1 MREPSGVLR
10 AYDATRTL
18 RADPDEQQAR
28 PHTPD
33 CLLEHAIVRC
43 GPSHR
48 IGIATSTTSTITQ
61 RCCRH
66 PCMSS
71 RSSNATILLP
81 TLTLVKARL
90 KLSAP
95 RSERRHRARVAVAR
109 EEEKRGARGECSVQC
124 RQLRV
129 EACDGLK

>member
-18 RADPDEQQAR
+18 RLDPDEQEAR
-28 PHTPD
+28 PRTPD
-33 CLLEHAIVRC
+33 CLLERSIVRC
-43 GPSHR
+43 RPSYR
-48 IGIATSTTSTITQ
+48 IGIATSTTSTITR

-66 PCMSS
+66 ACMSS
-71 RSSNATILLP
+71 SSNATILLP

-109 EEEKRGARGECSVQC
+109 EEEKRGAWGECSVQC
-124 RQLRV
+124 RKPRI
-129 EACDGLK
+129 EACDGLQ